1 MLQEESKANVTNA
14 PIIALG
20 SNTSRA
26 GAGPAALLSAA
37 LRALDGAGLPVAA
50 TSRFYATPC
59 FPAGSGPDYV
69 NAAARLDTDRAP
81 GEVLKILHR
90 IEADFGRERR
100 QRWASRSL
108 DLDLIAMGATI
119 LPDAATQRQW
129 VDLPAD
135 RQKREAPDRLI
146 LPHPRLQDRAFVLIP
161 MADIAP
167 DWRHPVLGKTVR
179 QMLDA
184 LPASEKTAIIALDRT
199 RMC

>member
-26 GAGPAALLSAA
+26 GAGPAALLGAA
-37 LRALDGAGLPVAA
+37 LHALGAAGLPVAA

-69 NAAARLDTDRAP
+69 NAAARLDTDIAP

-100 QRWASRSL
+100 QRWASRTL

-119 LPDAATQRQW
+119 LPDAATQRHW
-129 VDLPAD
+129 VGLPRD
-135 RQKREAPDRLI
+135 RQAREAPDRLI

-167 DWRHPVLGKTVR
+167 DWCHPVLGRTVR
-179 QMLDA
+179 QMLGA
-184 LPASEKTAIIALDRT
+184 LPASEKTAIVALDRT
-199 RMC
+199 PMC

>member
-1 MLQEESKANVTNA
+1 MLQVESKANVTNA

-20 SNTSRA
+20 SNSSRN
-26 GAGPAALLSAA
+26 GTDPAALLSAA
-37 LRALDGAGLPVAA
+37 LRALKAAGLPVAA

-69 NAAARLDTDRAP
+69 NAAACLDTAMP
-81 GEVLKILHR
+81 PEALLESLLR

-129 VDLPAD
+129 VDLPRD
-135 RQKREAPDRLI
+135 RQTREAPDRLI

-184 LPASEKTAIIALDRT
+184 LPAAEKSAIIGLDRT
-199 RMC
+199 R